1 MRFKEGYD
9 YLSGDLNSCQT
20 ESMKQSRV
28 VQFGCPDNDILNAII
43 PCSVNGC
50 STLAL
55 VDTGSQVTVINF
67 DLFDKFEVKSKLTG
81 KFLLQGV
88 NENMNTEAWLIQG
101 ISISFGSST
110 YKWDVLVVSVKDQI
124 IIGMD
129 FMCHFGVKLNFMDY
143 TFTLQ
148 GEVLEFN
155 HVRSKSNGIFE
166 TCRVVIDK
174 KLTVPGNSVMLV
186 EAKTSVS
193 SNNDF
198 VFEPSGDNKGLLIP
212 RTLCRGEM
220 FIPLQVVN
228 DSTNDIVLK
237 SNHVLRHAVECDLVL
252 DDKILR
258 TCVLEAV
265 ENSDNSVSNESNLPE
280 HLVGLL
286 ERSKVKLSDSETGK
300 VRSLLIQFQDTFSR
314 GGTDLGCFS
323 EIKHCINTGDEPP
336 VKQAL
341 RRKPIGFENEE
352 EDNLKLMLETG
363 VITESSSDWA
373 SAPVLVRKKDGS
385 VRYCVDYRSLNK
397 KTVKDLFPL
406 PSISQCLDQLS
417 GNMYFSTLDMA
428 SGYWQ
433 IKVDPRDRHK
443 PAFITKF
450 GLFEH
455 QKMAFGVCNAPA
467 TFQRVMQ
474 FVLRGLTWTKLL
486 SYLDD
491 VIILGKDFEDHLS
504 NLETTLTRF
513 RKYNLKLKPKKCSLF
528 QTETLFLGRIVSAE
542 GVAVNPENV
551 QKVRDWPVP
560 KSVKD
565 VERFLGF
572 LNYHRE
578 HIRGYASSTQIL
590 YKLTGSK
597 AKFSWGESEQFA
609 FDSLNEILT
618 SAPILAYPNPSDTF
632 VLDTDASEYAIGAV
646 LSQLQDGIERVICYG
661 SYVLSPEQRKY
672 CVTRKELLA
681 VVRFTRQYR
690 HYLLGREFLLRTD
703 HNSLTWL
710 LRFKYLE
717 GQLARWLEE
726 LSQLHMTVLH
736 RPGIKHGNAD
746 GLSRIPDE
754 YDFCDCYRAGSDLST
769 LPCGGC
775 RYCSRAQQQWSRF
788 DEDVDYVVPL
798 TVKSAKVKS
807 TVGKTPWITGYSHDQ
822 LVESQ
827 RSDPCLG
834 KLLTWLSTGEEPVQ
848 KDLFR
853 GRRQRWVSPER
864 SVRDRSPH
872 ENREYRRGSEGYD
885 YARNVSRLH
894 SHGDRDYRDQG
905 YSESRF
911 GRDCDYRDQGYNESC
926 FGRDRDYRRDC
937 DYRDRYSDPYGERRY
952 ASGRLERFDMRGE
965 TTKEED
971 RKVVSIL
978 NDMYDWVKPE
988 IEGEARPFDKALLL
1002 QRCMEDLENCRT
1014 WRFQSHEVSQ
1024 ESKSSYV
1031 RELSVVIPNSPQE
1044 SKSSRVKEPS
1054 PDIPE
1059 VSKDTSVKAK
1069 VVTSAPEAST
1079 VRMEV
1084 NQKSDLSDS
1093 SAVNRQSSKPVVG
1106 SVMYPKKRCFM
1117 KGCEMRVTHLRRH
1130 LVGRHLPPCSALK
1143 DEMPLAMRMTQFN
1156 NILLSI
1162 ANNVGCNNVFD
1173 LLEVVRCRRWYP
1185 DGEHYF
1191 LTDDDVQVMR
1201 DFVKWITGKEMRTK
1215 PTLNPPNTTGV
1226 LTHWRLL
1233 GILISRVGEKNVT
1246 WYHPDQ
1252 PSSTE
1257 KRKQERDSFAVS
1269 VDARQPTEVEIE
1281 VDVGDVGSNGLS

>member
-9 YLSGDLNSCQT
+9 YLSGDLNNCQA
-20 ESMKQSRV
+20 ESMKQTRV
-28 VQFGCPDNDILNAII
+28 VQIGCLDNDILNAII
-43 PCSVNGC
+43 PCSVNSC

-81 KFLLQGV
+81 KFLLQGI
-88 NENMNTEAWLIQG
+88 NENMNTEAWLIRG
-101 ISISFGSST
+101 IFISFGSST
-110 YKWDVLVVSVKDQI
+110 YKWDVLVASVKDQL

-166 TCRVVIDK
+166 TCRVFIDK

-186 EAKTSVS
+186 QAKTSVS
-193 SNNDF
+193 SNSDF
-198 VFEPSGDNKGLLIP
+198 VFEPAGENKGLLIP
-212 RTLCRGEM
+212 RTLCRGEI
-220 FIPLQVVN
+220 FVPLQVVN

-237 SNHVLRHAVECDLVL
+237 PNHVLGHAVECDLVL
-252 DDKILR
+252 DDKIVR
-258 TCVLEAV
+258 TCVLKTV

-286 ERSKVKLSDSETGK
+286 ERSKVKLSDSETER

-314 GGTDLGCFS
+314 GSTDLGCFS

-341 RRKPIGFENEE
+341 RRTPIGFENEE

-433 IKVDPRDRHK
+433 IEVDPKDRHK
-443 PAFITKF
+443 TAFITKF

-455 QKMAFGVCNAPA
+455 QRMAFGLCNAPA
-467 TFQRVMQ
+467 TFQRVIQ

-491 VIILGKDFEDHLS
+491 VIILGNDFEDHLS
-504 NLETTLTRF
+504 NLEMTLTRF

-528 QTETLFLGRIVSAE
+528 QTETLFLGRIVSAG

-551 QKVRDWPVP
+551 RKVRDWPVP

-578 HIRGYASSTQIL
+578 HIRDYASSTQIL
-590 YKLTGSK
+590 YKFTGSK
-597 AKFSWGESEQFA
+597 AKFSWGESEQSA
-609 FDSLNEILT
+609 FDSLKEILT

-646 LSQLQDGIERVICYG
+646 LSQLQDGKERVICYG

-726 LSQLHMTVLH
+726 LSQFHMTVLH

-754 YDFCDCYRAGSDLST
+754 YDFCDCYRAGSELST
-769 LPCGGC
+769 LPCGG
-775 RYCSRAQQQWSRF
+775 
-788 DEDVDYVVPL
+788 V
-798 TVKSAKVKS
+798 
-807 TVGKTPWITGYSHDQ
+807 
-822 LVESQ
+822 
-827 RSDPCLG
+827 
-834 KLLTWLSTGEEPVQ
+834 
-848 KDLFR
+848 
-853 GRRQRWVSPER
+853 
-864 SVRDRSPH
+864 
-872 ENREYRRGSEGYD
+872 
-885 YARNVSRLH
+885 
-894 SHGDRDYRDQG
+894 
-905 YSESRF
+905 
-911 GRDCDYRDQGYNESC
+911 
-926 FGRDRDYRRDC
+926 
-937 DYRDRYSDPYGERRY
+937 
-952 ASGRLERFDMRGE
+952 
-965 TTKEED
+965 
-971 RKVVSIL
+971 
-978 NDMYDWVKPE
+978 
-988 IEGEARPFDKALLL
+988 
-1002 QRCMEDLENCRT
+1002 
-1014 WRFQSHEVSQ
+1014 
-1024 ESKSSYV
+1024 
-1031 RELSVVIPNSPQE
+1031 
-1044 SKSSRVKEPS
+1044 
-1054 PDIPE
+1054 
-1059 VSKDTSVKAK
+1059 
-1069 VVTSAPEAST
+1069 
-1079 VRMEV
+1079 
-1084 NQKSDLSDS
+1084 
-1093 SAVNRQSSKPVVG
+1093 
-1106 SVMYPKKRCFM
+1106 
-1117 KGCEMRVTHLRRH
+1117 
-1130 LVGRHLPPCSALK
+1130 
-1143 DEMPLAMRMTQFN
+1143 
-1156 NILLSI
+1156 
-1162 ANNVGCNNVFD
+1162 
-1173 LLEVVRCRRWYP
+1173 
-1185 DGEHYF
+1185 
-1191 LTDDDVQVMR
+1191 
-1201 DFVKWITGKEMRTK
+1201 
-1215 PTLNPPNTTGV
+1215 
-1226 LTHWRLL
+1226 
-1233 GILISRVGEKNVT
+1233 
-1246 WYHPDQ
+1246 
-1252 PSSTE
+1252 
-1257 KRKQERDSFAVS
+1257 
-1269 VDARQPTEVEIE
+1269 
-1281 VDVGDVGSNGLS
+1281 